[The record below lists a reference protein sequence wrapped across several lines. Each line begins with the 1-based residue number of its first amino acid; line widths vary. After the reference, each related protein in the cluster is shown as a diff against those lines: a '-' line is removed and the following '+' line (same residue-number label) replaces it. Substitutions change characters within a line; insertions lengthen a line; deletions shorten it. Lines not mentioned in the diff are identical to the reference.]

1 MLSREQA
8 FGQLRRNLELTGLQE
23 QTVATRQRNV
33 REAVAAQLKVTDAFP
48 TGSYRRHT
56 LIGPL
61 RRADVDVMAV
71 LDRSYRARGP
81 RAVLDLVRDVLLAEY
96 TRTPK
101 ISRNGQAVTI
111 TFSDF
116 VIDVVPAFRLPWWSW
131 NEGWEICDSSRET
144 WITTNP
150 AKHVDISARANK
162 AHSGDLVPRI
172 KQLKAWNRTV
182 GEPLRSFHLE
192 ALAWSVF
199 GTPAFGRAPA
209 SRLSIRPTRLSL
221 RSRSSAAWDLT
232 RWSSSSPPTAG
243 ASPSRSGSVVSH
255 QPHDGSWGTSGVT
268 GPQTRSPGARC
279 LRQRPH
285 LARTSLAPCSR
296 RSSWAPSTSWS
307 TR

>member
-1 MLSREQA
+1 VLSREQA
-8 FGQLRRNLELTGLQE
+8 FGHLRRNLELTGLQE

-33 REAVAAQLKVTDAFP
+33 REAVAAQLEVTDAFL

-61 RRADVDVMAV
+61 RQADVDVMVV

-131 NEGWEICDSSRET
+131 NEGWEICDSSRER

-162 AHSGDLVPRI
+162 AHSGNLVPRI

-199 GTPAFGRAPA
+199 GTSAFWGVHHKKSDWESSRFFFDKARSELRRQLGDPAGTGADVGAYLSGAALDAAVTKVESAHDRCTRAEQAAKDGKLAAMHDAYKKVFGDAY
-209 SRLSIRPTRLSL
+209 
-221 RSRSSAAWDLT
+221 
-232 RWSSSSPPTAG
+232 
-243 ASPSRSGSVVSH
+243 
-255 QPHDGSWGTSGVT
+255 
-268 GPQTRSPGARC
+268 PG
-279 LRQRPH
+279 
-285 LARTSLAPCSR
+285 
-296 RSSWAPSTSWS
+296 
-307 TR
+307 